1 MSISFLG
8 LLTLVL
14 LVLNLL
20 GIISIAWWIVF
31 LPIILGF
38 GITIVIS
45 IAIIFGIA
53 NYDRW

>member
-8 LLTLVL
+8 LLTITL

-20 GIISIAWWIVF
+20 GVISVSWWIVF

-38 GITIVIS
+38 SVTLIIGFAVVLGIV
-45 IAIIFGIA
+45 